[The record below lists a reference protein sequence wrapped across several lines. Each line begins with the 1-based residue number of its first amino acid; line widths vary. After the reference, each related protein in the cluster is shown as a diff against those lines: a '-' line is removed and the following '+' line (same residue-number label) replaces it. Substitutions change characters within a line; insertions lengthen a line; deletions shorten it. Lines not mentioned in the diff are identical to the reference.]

1 MLREVQQTFQIK
13 LLGDDTGTATECIV
27 GVTVLLDMR
36 RNHQQRLAQIHRL
49 ADRLEAGSGGIG
61 LAACH
66 VAQELDV
73 IELMETQGV
82 VHTAHLGF
90 VLLVPEE
97 VEGYFRMG
105 TVPVEDILAKTGVY
119 HVSVEIIPFRTF
131 ARQHLP
137 PQQWRNHADI
147 RFFVIL
153 HLAEGKGE
161 LFAGTYAR
169 EAGEKAEQPQMEAVL
184 TGKLEIAVQEQ
195 VLVPD
200 AYLRNG
206 RTEEEIGHPREQ
218 FVEVDDQFG
227 TTLLDAAVYIVH
239 AFQIDGQTGEII
251 GHTTR
256 KTCPLV
262 GRRRQEIG
270 TEKTFHRSLDAA
282 VEETGQT
289 ARIAFA
295 HQHFHYL
302 VTVAA
307 QQLFHCYGLGQMP
320 AAFSLNDKKD
330 FH

>member
-1 MLREVQQTFQIK
+1 MLREVQQTFQIE

-66 VAQELDV
+66 VAQEFDV

-105 TVPVEDILAKTGVY
+105 TVPVTDILAKTGVY

-137 PQQWRNHADI
+137 PQQWRNHADM

-161 LFAGTYAR
+161 FFAGTYAR

-200 AYLRNG
+200 AYLRDG
-206 RTEEEIGHPREQ
+206 RTEQEIGQPREQ

-227 TTLLDAAVYIVH
+227 ATLLNAAVYICLLY
-239 AFQIDGQTGEII
+239 T
-251 GHTTR
+251 
-256 KTCPLV
+256 
-262 GRRRQEIG
+262 
-270 TEKTFHRSLDAA
+270 SDAA
-282 VEETGQT
+282 DE
-289 ARIAFA
+289 
-295 HQHFHYL
+295 L
-302 VTVAA
+302 
-307 QQLFHCYGLGQMP
+307 
-320 AAFSLNDKKD
+320 
-330 FH
+330 